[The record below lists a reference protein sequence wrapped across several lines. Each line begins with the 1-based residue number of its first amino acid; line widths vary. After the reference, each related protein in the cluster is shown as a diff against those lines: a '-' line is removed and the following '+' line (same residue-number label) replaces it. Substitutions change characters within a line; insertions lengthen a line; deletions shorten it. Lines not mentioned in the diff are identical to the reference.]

1 MGDFGCSSRRN
12 TCDVQKLVG
21 TPGFQA
27 PEFLRSAGAAGPKCD
42 VYSFG
47 VTMWSAVA
55 KTVPFQ
61 NVHPHTVIFKVVSCQ
76 MRPNSPPDAAA
87 YSPFRSIYE
96 RCWRQGRDSI
106 ERKLASVLA

>member
-1 MGDFGCSSRRN
+1 
-12 TCDVQKLVG
+12 
-21 TPGFQA
+21 
-27 PEFLRSAGAAGPKCD
+27 
-42 VYSFG
+42 
-47 VTMWSAVA
+47 MWSAVA
-55 KTVPFQ
+55 KTVPFE

-106 ERKLASVLA
+106 ENKVSLSFVSNNVRFEIMFLFCDMSNI